1 MTQQT
6 PPGIG
11 YGSPQPGASPGAQA
25 SVKDKAGES
34 AQAGHQAAEQVAQ
47 NAAEHAQELAQE
59 AQTQARNLMGE
70 ARDQVRGQAGAQQ
83 QNAVSKLRSLGDQ
96 LRSMASNGQQGQVAT
111 DLVSQT
117 ADRAHGVADWLD
129 QRQPEDVLEELRR
142 FARRRPGT
150 FLLGA
155 LAAGVFAGRLTRG
168 AVAVH
173 TEDSGDVAPPLPGPG
188 DTATATGAGG
198 DYSSGSTTGP
208 GGVS

>member
-6 PPGIG
+6 PPGSG
-11 YGSPQPGASPGAQA
+11 YGLPQSGSSPGAQA
-25 SVKDKAGES
+25 SVGDKAAES
-34 AQAGHQAAEQVAQ
+34 AQAGQQAAEQLAK
-47 NAAEHAQELAQE
+47 NAAGHAQDVAQE
-59 AQTQARNLMGE
+59 ARTQARNLVGE
-70 ARDQVRGQAGAQQ
+70 VRDQVRGQAGAQQ

-96 LRSMASNGQQGQVAT
+96 MRSMASNGEQGQVAT
-111 DLVSQT
+111 ELVSQT

-129 QRQPEDVLEELRR
+129 QRQPEDVLEEVRR

-155 LAAGVFAGRLTRG
+155 LAGGVFAGRLTRG
-168 AVAVH
+168 AVAAH
-173 TEDSGDVAPPLPGPG
+173 TEDSGDAARPLPGHG

-198 DYSSGSTTGP
+198 DHSSGSTTAP